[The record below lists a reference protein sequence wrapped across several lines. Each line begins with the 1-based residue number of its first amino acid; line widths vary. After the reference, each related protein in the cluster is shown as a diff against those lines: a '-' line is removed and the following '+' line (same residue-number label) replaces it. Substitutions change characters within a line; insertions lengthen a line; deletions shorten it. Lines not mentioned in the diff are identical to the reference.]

1 MLMPRIEYPASARHE
16 AKLVLNAFRTMDNEK
31 EDIMNRRRL
40 FFVTAVAL
48 MLLFPARE
56 GFVAEWHELV
66 ETMGTYGSINWTRGI
81 ITATGIGTPPE
92 KYYGK
97 PQAYPMALR
106 AAQLDAYRN
115 LLEVTNGVRIDSTT
129 LVRDSMVESDTIQSQ
144 VTGMVKAAQI
154 VKKEYLTD
162 GTVKVTMAMSLRGG
176 FAQLILP
183 KEIKQVPEIKTI
195 SPPSPVPAVPTSPE
209 PATLTPASTIY
220 TGLVVDTRGLS
231 ARPAMSPKIFD
242 EDGQEVYGSAYVS
255 REFAVQQGM
264 AGYTKDLT
272 AAQTNPRVTNEPFT
286 VKGLRTEGPG
296 RCGFVIS
303 NADAATIRSASEN
316 LSFLKK
322 CRVMIVL
329 D

>member
-1 MLMPRIEYPASARHE
+1 MNTRI
-16 AKLVLNAFRTMDNEK
+16 LV
-31 EDIMNRRRL
+31 
-40 FFVTAVAL
+40 VVVAVAL
-48 MLLFPARE
+48 MLVFTATQ
-56 GFVAEWHELV
+56 GFVAESHELV
-66 ETMGTYGSINWTRGI
+66 ETVGTHGSINWSQGI
-81 ITATGIGTPPE
+81 ITAKGIGTPPE

-97 PQAYPMALR
+97 PQARPMALR

-129 LVRDSMVESDTIQSQ
+129 VVKDFMVESDVIHSQ
-144 VTGMVKAAQI
+144 VSGMVKGARV
-154 VKKEYLTD
+154 VKKEYLSD
-162 GTVKVTMAMSLRGG
+162 GTVEVTLVMSLRGG

-183 KEIKQVPEIKTI
+183 KDIKQVPEIKTI
-195 SPPSPVPAVPTSPE
+195 PSAPLTPADGEKAVEVSVPQSPE
-209 PATLTPASTIY
+209 PATITAAPTLY
-220 TGLVVDTRGLS
+220 TGLVLDAHGLDF
-231 ARPAMSPKIFD
+231 RPSMSPKIFD
-242 EDGQEVYGSAYVS
+242 ENGQEVYGSGYVS

-264 AGYTKDLT
+264 IGYAKDLT

-296 RCGFVIS
+296 RSNVVIS
-303 NADAATIRSASEN
+303 NADAAKIRSASEN